1 MSLPETIA
9 SFGWYGASWSILGG
23 EPQNPDFYP
32 LPDDLEA
39 QHEWLDGFHGAW
51 VDHPDAAPGGD
62 VAALDRGT
70 ITILASGNC
79 PVA

>member
-32 LPDDLEA
+32 LLDDLEA
-39 QHEWLDGFHGAW
+39 QHEWLDGFHGA
-51 VDHPDAAPGGD
+51 
-62 VAALDRGT
+62 
-70 ITILASGNC
+70 
-79 PVA
+79 